1 MASLWKL
8 PIWYIACFILLLSVV
23 IQSFQQEWLS
33 KINYSLKANSSHG
46 QQIHDQLD
54 QVST

>member
-1 MASLWKL
+1 M
-8 PIWYIACFILLLSVV
+8 